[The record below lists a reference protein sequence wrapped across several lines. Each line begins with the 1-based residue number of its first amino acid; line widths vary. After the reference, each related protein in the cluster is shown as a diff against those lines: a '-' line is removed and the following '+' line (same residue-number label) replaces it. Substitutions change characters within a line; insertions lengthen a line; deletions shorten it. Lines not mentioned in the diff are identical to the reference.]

1 MKDKHKNKKSI
12 FNLMVQYLEKHSS
25 IKGLAL
31 SEQARTVT
39 DWRRERKWE
48 MNSWR
53 IISNRR
59 WRASCSFTHA
69 WHWWVGCWLL
79 AEVNSIYPF
88 EKMIRW
94 YLGSTV
100 PDKSPLMFHSL
111 LDILGSKWRICTAV
125 LHATLY
131 SNVYKSTTTCRECM
145 RVTMYAR
152 HMN

>member
-12 FNLMVQYLEKHSS
+12 FNFMVQYLEKHSS
-25 IKGLAL
+25 IKGLAS

-48 MNSWR
+48 TKSWR

-59 WRASCSFTHA
+59 WRASCSFTRA
-69 WHWWVGCWLL
+69 WHWWVGFWLL
-79 AEVNSIYPF
+79 AEFNSIYPF
-88 EKMIRW
+88 EKMIKW
-94 YLGSTV
+94 CLGSTV

-111 LDILGSKWRICTAV
+111 LDILGSQWRICTAV
-125 LHATLY
+125 LHTMLY
-131 SNVYKSTTTCRECM
+131 SNGYKSTTICRECM
-145 RVTMYAR
+145 CVTMYAR